1 MLTHI
6 EDQYSNKVLKKGSL
20 FKFVYKLDG
29 DNTWFSVEFKRQQEL
44 KVHFIKTGV
53 WCYGRDM
60 EDHEVYYARDVF
72 HWEGKNNSKD
82 KTEKNVRQKFMKRFY
97 QSF

>member
-6 EDQYSNKVLKKGSL
+6 EDQFSNQVLKNGSL
-20 FKFVYKLDG
+20 FKFLYRLDG

-53 WCYGRDM
+53 WCYAKNM
-60 EDHEVYYARDVF
+60 NDHEVYYSRDAF
-72 HWEGKNNSKD
+72 HWADRPN
-82 KTEKNVRQKFMKRFY
+82 
-97 QSF
+97 